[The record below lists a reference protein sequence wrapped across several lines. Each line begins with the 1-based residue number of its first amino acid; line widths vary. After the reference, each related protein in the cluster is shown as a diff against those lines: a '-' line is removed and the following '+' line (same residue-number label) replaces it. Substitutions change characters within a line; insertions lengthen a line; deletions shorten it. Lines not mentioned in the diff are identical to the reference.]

1 MRVIVV
7 SNIPWDIRPLF
18 TAAGLS
24 GHVHGFA
31 LSCEVG
37 AEKPDRLMFERALA
51 MAGCAPAQAV
61 FVGNDPIDD
70 SGALGLGIPVILIPP
85 AGGDGDRRLY
95 DVADWLNRP
104 ADT

>member
-1 MRVIVV
+1 VV

-37 AEKPDRLMFERALA
+37 AEKPDRLMFERALS
-51 MAGCAPAQAV
+51 MAGCTPAQAV

-85 AGGDGDRRLY
+85 AGGDGDRTLY

-104 ADT
+104 ADG